1 MSTVAW
7 IVLSSVTTGLVCALI
22 FLLTRARGTPY
33 LKLEPDE
40 YPEIKDALPLIA
52 GLTESSVHEG
62 NSAAV
67 LQNGAIFPA
76 MLADIAAAK
85 HSVHLETFVWS
96 AGQARDAIRRRAE
109 RAGASRRERT
119 RAHRL
124 ARRLEGERA
133 ASSSG

>member
-1 MSTVAW
+1 MVSS
-7 IVLSSVTTGLVCALI
+7 IVTALACALF

-33 LKLEPDE
+33 LELDPDE

-62 NSAAV
+62 NGATV

-85 HSVHLETFVWS
+85 HSVHLESFVWS
-96 AGQARDAIRRRAE
+96 AGKLETQFVDALE
-109 RAGASRRERT
+109 RAGASRRQ
-119 RAHRL
+119 RARADRL
-124 ARRLEGERA
+124 PRRLRRPA
-133 ASSSG
+133 RPSSSG